1 MRVGAFYFPTDYG
14 INMAELARALEDRGF
29 DSLFVPEH
37 THIPASRKS
46 PFPGGGELP
55 KRYSHTHDPF
65 VALAFAA
72 AATKKLKLGTGIL
85 LVPQHEPI
93 VTAKAIASLDQL
105 SGGRFIFGIGG
116 GWNVEEME
124 NHGAKYQTRF
134 KQMREH
140 VLAMKELWTKEEASF
155 DGEFVKFDRVWSW
168 PKPAQQPHPPIILG
182 GETDHTLRRVIE
194 YCDGW
199 FPRPRGGFDVVK
211 GRGASAPDGGE
222 GGPRPVDDHHHRVR
236 LGQRRQGAGELR
248 QGRHPERAAGDPGRA
263 AATRSCAISTR
274 SRRSPRWRWR
284 HDRRHRPRPDGV
296 PLRRGERLLAL
307 GRSLRGGRCR
317 FAVADRPAGEPPA
330 DPGMHGGDGGAGRPH
345 APPALRHERR
355 VAGAARS
362 GASSQAVRHHRRAVR
377 GPAAAGFGIGSPLG
391 PEWEAL
397 DIDTKTRGRR
407 TDESLQIIARLWR
420 EDSVDFEGRHYRLKA
435 ASISPKPVQ
444 PDLPMWIGGSSEAA
458 IRRTARYGTGWQSGA
473 EQPDAVGKVVAAI
486 KKAAAEAGRTI
497 DEDHYGAAFPFYFGS
512 PGDGVLSAAMAA
524 YQKRTG
530 RDPSGY
536 FAIGDEKVILD
547 RVAEYV
553 AVGVEKFILRPV
565 GPDGDAIIAQTRKL
579 IDKVLPQVEAR
590 WPKKAKAA

>member
-1 MRVGAFYFPTDYG
+1 MRVGAFYFPADYG
-14 INMAELARALEDRGF
+14 INIAELARALEDRGF

-65 VALAFAA
+65 VALSFAA

-211 GRGASAPDGGE
+211 GVA
-222 GGPRPVDDHHHRVR
+222 H
-236 LGQRRQGAGELR
+236 LR
-248 QGRHPERAAGDPGRA
+248 Q
-263 AATRSCAISTR
+263 
-274 SRRSPRWRWR
+274 
-284 HDRRHRPRPDGV
+284 
-296 PLRRGERLLAL
+296 
-307 GRSLRGGRCR
+307 
-317 FAVADRPAGEPPA
+317 
-330 DPGMHGGDGGAGRPH
+330 M
-345 APPALRHERR
+345 
-355 VAGAARS
+355 
-362 GASSQAVRHHRRAVR
+362 
-377 GPAAAGFGIGSPLG
+377 
-391 PEWEAL
+391 
-397 DIDTKTRGRR
+397 
-407 TDESLQIIARLWR
+407 
-420 EDSVDFEGRHYRLKA
+420 
-435 ASISPKPVQ
+435 
-444 PDLPMWIGGSSEAA
+444 
-458 IRRTARYGTGWQSGA
+458 A
-473 EQPDAVGKVVAAI
+473 ENA
-486 KKAAAEAGRTI
+486 
-497 DEDHYGAAFPFYFGS
+497 
-512 PGDGVLSAAMAA
+512 
-524 YQKRTG
+524 G
-530 RDPSGY
+530 RDPSTITTIVFGSANDAKVLESY
-536 FAIGDEKVILD
+536 DKAGIQSALLAIPDDSRDE
-547 RVAEYV
+547 
-553 AVGVEKFILRPV
+553 ILRYL
-565 GPDGDAIIAQTRKL
+565 DKIAPL
-579 IDKVLPQVEAR
+579 AKVAL
-590 WPKKAKAA
+590 AA